1 MTINSISKLLLL
13 TFISV
18 QLSACYTT
26 PKQQNNWPE
35 NIPDR
40 AIFVD
45 AYNQQ
50 VAAGRNDTSLK
61 SHLVWVKRFYRGL
74 SIYPGWNDMTEMV
87 LEHLSDQPAS
97 VRNDAIERLSA
108 LGQKIC
114 IEWAQSNKVR
124 NIDSANV
131 NTWGISLRKA
141 VKQERIFPFI
151 TQVERDV
158 DALIARDLEMRSI
171 TSDRYFPEED
181 YNDF

>member
-1 MTINSISKLLLL
+1 MHSISKFLLL
-13 TFISV
+13 TLIAL

-26 PKQQNNWPE
+26 TQQKDNWPD

-45 AYNQQ
+45 AYNSQ
-50 VAAGRNDTSLK
+50 VAEGKNDTSLR

-74 SIYPGWNDMTEMV
+74 TIYPGWNDMTEMV
-87 LEHLSDQPAS
+87 LDHLADQPAKT
-97 VRNDAIERLSA
+97 RNDMSERLSA

-114 IEWAQSNKVR
+114 IEWAQSNKTR

-141 VKQERIFPFI
+141 VKQEGKLFPFLA
-151 TQVERDV
+151 QVERDV
-158 DALIARDLEMRSI
+158 DALIARELNMRSI